1 MSSRTRPSERTE
13 VNGGRRHGRHHRGIR
28 GNGVNYDGNVERPA
42 QRERNDT
49 LTTERT
55 AANRQL
61 TTLTEHLNNAQTAAI
76 ENQNE
81 RLALCKQLEELQNAR
96 AILQSK
102 IERLQ
107 PQLYEAKQA
116 IYDVDTELDTMIS
129 NLKADNTQL
138 RGQNKAFEVDNT
150 QLSRRNEGLEA
161 DKTRLSRRN
170 KGLEAD
176 KTLLSRR
183 SKGLEASNTQLRDQL
198 SNYGEL
204 LLKAQLEC
212 KKLQETAH
220 KQGTTERAINY
231 MSITPPTTP
240 EVLYAIPGAIP
251 GQFPV
256 DDNPQ
261 PDERIIAEE
270 CAMYNVANSLST
282 PEVGTANQR

>member
-42 QRERNDT
+42 QRDAVLMAELANLRERNDT

-138 RGQNKAFEVDNT
+138 
-150 QLSRRNEGLEA
+150 
-161 DKTRLSRRN
+161 SRRN

-176 KTLLSRR
+176 KTRLSRR